1 MISQR
6 TSGLHAVLALCQMG
20 LTACLFWAEFLVL
33 LVSLGD
39 KTSWRSYAAYCAV
52 LLFGLLVET
61 LSYRRA
67 DGVTIQRGDF
77 VNAHR
82 LSLRQTF
89 FSVGLLFFYFVAA
102 KDLTPSRTFLFVFI
116 PSLYVLLFLSN
127 RYLPRLLGLGFF
139 REERWQKTLLVGRVA
154 KAEALRPWL
163 ERKMDVGF
171 RTVGLLCDD
180 DPWELENCPFPRL
193 GGTHE
198 MVSVV
203 QRYGVTQVIRTE
215 MPATADE
222 QHFFVEACDQLGVRL
237 LVVANLP
244 ERWGRPLTF
253 IDDDGMRFIGLREEA
268 LENPFNQLI
277 KRAIDLAVSLPV
289 ILFVL
294 PMTSLIVWWF
304 QWRQSP
310 GPLFYRQKRAGLQ
323 NKEFEIVKYRTMNT
337 DHGMKAKQAT
347 SDDPRVY
354 PAAKWFRKLS
364 IDELPQ
370 FWNVFKGE
378 MSVVG
383 PRPHLIEHNALF
395 ARQLANYQV
404 RTFVKPGIT
413 GLAQVRGLRG
423 EARNSEDIAK
433 RIAADIEYLE
443 NWRPALEIRIIL
455 NTFMHVVNPPKTAY

>member
-6 TSGLHAVLALCQMG
+6 TSGLRAVLALCQIG
-20 LTACLFWAEFLVL
+20 LAACLFWAEFLIL
-33 LVSLGD
+33 LASLGD
-39 KTSWRSYAAYCAV
+39 KASWHSYVAYCSV

-61 LSYRRA
+61 LSYRRTDA
-67 DGVTIQRGDF
+67 VTIQRGDF

-102 KDLTPSRTFLFVFI
+102 KDLTPSRSFLLVFI
-116 PSLYVLLFLSN
+116 PSLYMLLFLTN
-127 RYLPRLLGLGFF
+127 RYLPRMLGLWFF

-163 ERKMDVGF
+163 ERKADVGF
-171 RTVGLLCDD
+171 RTVGILCDD
-180 DPWELENCPFPRL
+180 DPWELENCSFPRL

-198 MVSVV
+198 MISVV

-215 MPATADE
+215 MPATPDE

-253 IDDDGMRFIGLREEA
+253 IDDDGTRFIGLREEA
-268 LENPFNQLI
+268 LENPLNQVI

-289 ILFVL
+289 ILLVL
-294 PMTSLIVWWF
+294 PITGLVVWWF

-337 DHGMKAKQAT
+337 GHNTAAKQAT
-347 SDDPRVY
+347 EGDARIY
-354 PAAKWFRKLS
+354 PAGRWFRKLS
-364 IDELPQ
+364 VDELPQ
-370 FWNVFKGE
+370 FWNVFKGQ

-383 PRPHLIEHNALF
+383 PRPHLIEHNSLF

-423 EARNSEDIAK
+423 EAKNSEDIAK

-455 NTFMHVVNPPKTAY
+455 NTFLQVVRPPKTAY